1 MATYDRAIAY
11 RRDLYFGPNNIPLLV
26 VIRQL
31 IDWHTVVF
39 VFAFADVDS
48 VVEGAVA
55 AIQFFSLA
63 AFA

>member
-1 MATYDRAIAY
+1 MVTCDQVIVY
-11 RRDLYFGPNNIPLLV
+11 RRALYFGLNDIPLLV
-26 VIRQL
+26 VIHQL

-39 VFAFADVDS
+39 VFAFAVDL